1 MFYPYCVINDSIE
14 VVHTPLTKDGKT
26 MVHFEE
32 PDEIVGFK
40 TLDCMIPSYQ
50 VSNIIGFNQE
60 EINFLV
66 HFCKCNA
73 HLLLE
78 YAGKGG
84 IAKA

>member
-40 TLDCMIPSYQ
+40 TLDCMIPS
-50 VSNIIGFNQE
+50 
-60 EINFLV
+60 
-66 HFCKCNA
+66 
-73 HLLLE
+73 
-78 YAGKGG
+78 
-84 IAKA
+84 